1 MWSLYA
7 SYRPIYI
14 DEGRLNNRHT
24 SVYKCS
30 LAAPQN
36 ASCKMII
43 ELNRHLSTKTEHN
56 NLHEGRFYCRSAV
69 FDCISRQL
77 SIYSLILWSSIQF
90 KCNGASLYHNTTIYM
105 QFQAVRMVAS
115 CLLVE
120 TPESLPV
127 SSLPPT
133 VITPFWRGKKG
144 ALAIYTVLL
153 VSLYRVFIL
162 LEQSQLGVCVINGW
176 CLCLLQWLSGWKHTE

>member
-7 SYRPIYI
+7 SYWPIYI

-43 ELNRHLSTKTEHN
+43 ELNRRLSTKTEHN

-90 KCNGASLYHNTTIYM
+90 KCNGASLVPQHNDLY
-105 QFQAVRMVAS
+105 AVSGCENGSILSAGGDARES
-115 CLLVE
+115 SSQQSTSNGHHPLLKRKE
-120 TPESLPV
+120 RCFSHLYGPV
-127 SSLPPT
+127 S
-133 VITPFWRGKKG
+133 F
-144 ALAIYTVLL
+144 
-153 VSLYRVFIL
+153 FISCFYSAWA
-162 LEQSQLGVCVINGW
+162 EPAW
-176 CLCLLQWLSGWKHTE
+176 CLCH